1 MGMMDRD
8 WYQEHWQREVLGIE
22 KPKGDPTGE
31 PARAARRAHRL
42 ARRVPAGAG
51 PGKFWLR
58 VYQVVAF
65 CATVIVGLHW
75 WRG

>member
-8 WYQEHWQREVLGIE
+8 WYQEHWQRNVLGLD

-31 PARAARRAHRL
+31 PARLARRLAR
-42 ARRVPAGAG
+42 ARRVPAGAE

-58 VYQVVAF
+58 VYQVAVF
-65 CATVIVGLHW
+65 VATVVVGLHW
-75 WRG
+75 LRG

>member
-8 WYQEHWQREVLGIE
+8 WYQEHWQRNVLGLD

-31 PARAARRAHRL
+31 PARLARRLAR

-51 PGKFWLR
+51 PGKFWWRL
-58 VYQVVAF
+58 YWALCAVAF
-65 CATVIVGLHW
+65 VALALAKL
-75 WRG
+75 RG